1 MDKISDVR
9 RYQIHITIIMIK
21 HLKTTQEQLAY
32 IKANP
37 AFISGFTSGEGC
49 FTAYLG
55 IDTSL
60 LWGLQPSFE
69 FSITQNTGDL
79 NLLAA
84 FRIYFDSIGNLYDK
98 KDGVSVYMVRNALNI
113 KNIIIPFFLEH
124 PLVGTKSIDL
134 EKFILF
140 MDLVLNK
147 KHQLRK

>member
-60 LWGLQPSFE
+60 L
-69 FSITQNTGDL
+69 
-79 NLLAA
+79 
-84 FRIYFDSIGNLYDK
+84 
-98 KDGVSVYMVRNALNI
+98 
-113 KNIIIPFFLEH
+113 
-124 PLVGTKSIDL
+124 
-134 EKFILF
+134 
-140 MDLVLNK
+140 
-147 KHQLRK
+147 